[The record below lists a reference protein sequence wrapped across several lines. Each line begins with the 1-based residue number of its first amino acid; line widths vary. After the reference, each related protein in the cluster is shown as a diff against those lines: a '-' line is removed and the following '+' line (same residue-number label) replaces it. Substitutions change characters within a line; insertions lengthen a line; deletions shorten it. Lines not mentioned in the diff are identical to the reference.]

1 MFEHTVTEKH
11 DLIKRKQTKT
21 NKRRGE
27 FSMGLKIPT
36 TAKKGRKKKKKHELT
51 IDELKSRGAVINSD
65 MEVLSGT

>member
-36 TAKKGRKKKKKHELT
+36 TAKKRKKKKKKT
-51 IDELKSRGAVINSD
+51 RVNN
-65 MEVLSGT
+65 